1 MTRRLIL
8 SYLTIAAFT
17 LTVLGIP
24 LGVFAA
30 SLQRERLEADLQRDA
45 LVLATLYEDALDN
58 NEAFSVRPA
67 QDYRDRTGGRV
78 VVVDA
83 NGISIVDTDA
93 AANRDFS
100 TRDEIAEALA
110 GIAQSPDTRF
120 SQTLGR
126 EILYVA
132 APVAS
137 GGTVHG
143 AVRITFDPEEVNALV
158 RRYWLG
164 LGAIA
169 LVVLAAV
176 TLVGFVIAR
185 SVTRPLRAMHA
196 AAIAAGAGDLSV
208 RIEPGSAPV
217 ELRDTA
223 DAFNSMA
230 RRLENLVGRQRAFV
244 ADASHEL
251 RTPLTALRL
260 RLENVESVV
269 GEEARSDV
277 EAALAESQRL
287 AQLVEQ
293 LLTIARSE
301 GAARTTSTVDLA
313 STAAERVNLWQ
324 AVAEE
329 SDVILEFR
337 VTARPSVRGVE
348 GVVDQVVDN
357 LVSNA
362 ISATPEGRRVAVVVD
377 SSSGFGRLRIIDEG
391 PGMSPDDRERA
402 FDRFW
407 RSDHE
412 RPGTGLGLAIVRE
425 MVIAS
430 GGRVELNAASGGG
443 VDAVVMLPEV
453 PAGDASASLN
463 R

>member
-1 MTRRLIL
+1 
-8 SYLTIAAFT
+8 
-17 LTVLGIP
+17 
-24 LGVFAA
+24 
-30 SLQRERLEADLQRDA
+30 
-45 LVLATLYEDALDN
+45 
-58 NEAFSVRPA
+58 
-67 QDYRDRTGGRV
+67 
-78 VVVDA
+78 
-83 NGISIVDTDA
+83 
-93 AANRDFS
+93 
-100 TRDEIAEALA
+100 
-110 GIAQSPDTRF
+110 
-120 SQTLGR
+120 
-126 EILYVA
+126 
-132 APVAS
+132 
-137 GGTVHG
+137 
-143 AVRITFDPEEVNALV
+143 
-158 RRYWLG
+158 
-164 LGAIA
+164 
-169 LVVLAAV
+169 
-176 TLVGFVIAR
+176 
-185 SVTRPLRAMHA
+185 
-196 AAIAAGAGDLSV
+196 V

-230 RRLENLVGRQRAFV
+230 GRLENLVGRQRAFV

-453 PAGDASASLN
+453 PAGDATASLN